1 MTQVFE
7 LASRIVDGS
16 AAADPIMAT
25 YMGVPGFDHL
35 LTDESP
41 AAHDAR
47 AEQARGWLRELDA
60 AAIENDDDR
69 LAAAVM
75 RERLESR
82 LAVHGLGLHL
92 RDVNVLG
99 CPVQNTRNVFTLMP
113 TASDEQWSVI
123 AARLEQVPGAL
134 AGIREAYETGIA
146 RGVLPARRQ
155 VLGAARM
162 AAVCAGLE
170 AGGDA
175 EPAPWFGGYV
185 AAYSGDDS
193 ALRARLE
200 SAADAATAAYASL
213 AGWMRTTYAPAAVDH
228 DGVGPD
234 IYRTMARVY
243 SGTDIDP
250 EETYAWGWADLAA
263 ITRRMN
269 DCAAQLYGGV
279 TPFEAMQRLD
289 ADPEWTIADPEEAR
303 AWLQQVTDETTASFN
318 GRYFDIPEQMLRCD
332 AMLAPA
338 GAAAAPY
345 YTAPSEDFSRPG
357 RTWLPVVGPTFR
369 TWWLLS
375 VWYHEAVPG
384 HHLQLGY
391 TKTRTERLSRF
402 QRMEF
407 VSGNGEGW
415 ALYAERLMD
424 ELGYFDQAATELGY
438 LSNQALR
445 AARVVLDIGLH
456 LGLAVPDDIDPVL
469 VEGLAADPRGKVWD
483 AETARDFLRVR
494 GLQTDAFA
502 TSEIDRYLGL
512 PGQAICYKVGE
523 REWMAAR
530 ADAEAAAGESF
541 DLKAWHMKALALG
554 SVGLSVL
561 REELARV

>member
-1 MTQVFE
+1 MSQVFD
-7 LASRIVDGS
+7 LASRIVDGT

-35 LTDESP
+35 LTDDSP
-41 AAHDAR
+41 SAHDAR
-47 AEQARGWLRELDA
+47 AEQARGWLRELDT
-60 AAIENDDDR
+60 AAIDGDDDR
-69 LAAAVM
+69 LAAAVI
-75 RERLESR
+75 RERLEAR
-82 LAVHGLGLHL
+82 LAVHELGLHL

-99 CPVQNTRNVFTLMP
+99 CPVQNNRNVFTLMP
-113 TASDEQWSVI
+113 AGTDEEWAVI
-123 AARLEQVPGAL
+123 AARLEQVPAAL
-134 AGIREAYETGIA
+134 ASLRAAYSEGVA
-146 RGVLPARRQ
+146 QGVLPARRQ
-155 VLGAARM
+155 VLGAARV
-162 AAVCAGLE
+162 AAVCAGIE
-170 AGGDA
+170 PDAGGA
-175 EPAPWFGGYV
+175 WFDGYV
-185 AAYSGDDS
+185 GSYAGDDID
-193 ALRARLE
+193 LRARLE
-200 SAADAATAAYASL
+200 AGAAAATAAYADL
-213 AGWMRTTYAPAAVDH
+213 AGWMRTTYAPAAVEH
-228 DGVGPD
+228 DGVGED

-250 EETYAWGWADLAA
+250 AETYAWGWADLAE

-289 ADPEWTIADPEEAR
+289 ADPAWTIDDAEEAR
-303 AWLQQVTDETTASFN
+303 AWLQRVTDETTASFN
-318 GRYFDIPEQMLRCD
+318 GRYFDIPEQMLRCE

-345 YTAPSEDFSRPG
+345 YTPPSEDFSRPG

-384 HHLQLGY
+384 HHLQLGF
-391 TKTRTERLSRF
+391 TKTQTDRLSRF

-424 ELGYFDQAATELGY
+424 ELGYFAEPATELGY

-445 AARVVLDIGLH
+445 AARVVIDIGLH
-456 LGLAVPDDIDPVL
+456 LGLEIPEGIDPVL
-469 VEGLAADPRGKVWD
+469 VEGLAADPRGQVWD
-483 AETARDFLRVR
+483 ADIARDFLRVR
-494 GLQTDAFA
+494 GLQTEAFA

-512 PGQAICYKVGE
+512 PGQAICYTVGE

-561 REELARV
+561 RPELARA